1 MKVTMADVAK
11 KAGVSKSTVSQ
22 FINER
27 YEFMAEKTKVKIQQS
42 IEELGYIPNNMAR
55 SLKRKE
61 SNTIGIIVA
70 NILHTFSTE
79 VIRAIEDVCEEK
91 GVHVFV
97 CNADDN
103 PQKERSYIDMLRAKQ
118 VDGLII
124 FPTVGNE
131 DLYADLRKN
140 NFPIVFVD
148 RRTENS
154 YYPTIMLDNHKAS
167 EMAIDQFIEVGKN
180 KIAIVSTSIERK
192 VIPRIERIEGYQLK
206 MKACSLPVEDS
217 WLVATERENIMDAL
231 QVLWDKEEK
240 PNAFYAINDLALM
253 ELMKFIKINNLLI
266 PQDVAV
272 IGLDDSPFLEV
283 FTPAI
288 TVIKQP
294 TFQMGMEAAQLLL
307 KIIHDKE
314 IPDDLEVQRYMPH
327 LLKRESV

>member
-22 FINER
+22 FINNR
-27 YEFMAEKTKVKIQQS
+27 FEFMAEATKVKIEES

-55 SLKRKE
+55 SLKKKE

-70 NILHTFSTE
+70 NILHTFSNE
-79 VIRAIEDVCEEK
+79 IIRAIEDVCEEQ

-97 CNADDN
+97 CNADDD
-103 PQKERSYIDMLRAKQ
+103 PKKERSYIKMLQAKQ

-131 DLYADLRKN
+131 DVYASLRKS
-140 NFPIVFVD
+140 NFPIVFLD
-148 RRTENS
+148 RKTEGA

-167 EMAIDQFIEVGKN
+167 EIAINQCVKAGKM
-180 KIAIVSTSIERK
+180 KIAIVSTSIKRK
-192 VIPRIERIEGYQLK
+192 VVPRIERIEGYK
-206 MKACSLPVEDS
+206 RRMKELNLAYEES
-217 WLVATERENIMDAL
+217 WIVATERTKIVEDL
-231 QVLWDKEEK
+231 DRLWLADER

-253 ELMKFIKINNLLI
+253 ELMKFIKKNSLTI

-283 FTPAI
+283 FTPPI
-288 TVIKQP
+288 TVITQP
-294 TFQMGMEAAQLLL
+294 TFQMGKEAAQLLL
-307 KIIHDKE
+307 KIIQAKDIEDDYEVIRH
-314 IPDDLEVQRYMPH
+314 IPR

>member
-22 FINER
+22 FINKR
-27 YEFMAEKTKVKIQQS
+27 YEFMAETTKVKIQES

-79 VIRAIEDVCEEK
+79 IIRAIEDVCEK
-91 GVHVFV
+91 NGVHVFV

-131 DLYADLRKN
+131 DLYADLRKS

-148 RRTENS
+148 RRTEKP
-154 YYPTIMLDNHKAS
+154 YYPSIMLDNHKAS
-167 EMAIDQFIEVGKN
+167 EIAIDQFIEVGKSE
-180 KIAIVSTSIERK
+180 IAIVSTSIERK
-192 VIPRIERIEGYQLK
+192 VVPRIERIEGYENR
-206 MKACSLPVEDS
+206 MKTLILPIEES
-217 WLVATERENIMDAL
+217 WIVATERTKIVEAL
-231 QVLWDKEEK
+231 EALWKTEKK

-253 ELMKFIKINNLLI
+253 ELMKFIKKNNISI
-266 PQDVAV
+266 PHDVAV

-294 TFQMGMEAAQLLL
+294 TFQMGNDAAQLLL

-314 IPDDLEVQRYMPH
+314 MPNDIEVQRYTPQ

>member
-11 KAGVSKSTVSQ
+11 KAGVSKSTISQ
-22 FINER
+22 YINKR
-27 YEFMAEKTKVKIQQS
+27 YEFMAETTREKIRQS
-42 IEELGYIPNNMAR
+42 IEELDYIPNNMAR

-79 VIRAIEDVCEEK
+79 IIRAIEDVCEEK
-91 GVHVFV
+91 EVHVFV

-103 PQKERSYIDMLRAKQ
+103 PQKERSYINMLRAKQ

-131 DLYADLRKN
+131 DLYNDLRKN
-140 NFPIVFVD
+140 DFPIVFVD
-148 RRTENS
+148 RKTGNS
-154 YYPTIMLDNHKAS
+154 YYPTIMLDNQKAS
-167 EMAIDQFIEVGKN
+167 EMAINQFVEAGKN

-192 VIPRIERIEGYQLK
+192 VIPRIERIEGYRNK
-206 MKACSLPVEDS
+206 MKALALPIEES
-217 WLVATERENIMDAL
+217 WIVATNRNKIVERL
-231 QVLWDKEEK
+231 QAMWDKEEK

-253 ELMKFIKINNLLI
+253 ELMKFIKKNNLSI
-266 PQDVAV
+266 PQEVAV

-294 TFQMGMEAAQLLL
+294 TFQMGTEAAQLLL

-314 IPDDLEVQRYMPH
+314 IPDDLEVQRYAPQ

>member
-22 FINER
+22 FINNR
-27 YEFMAEKTKVKIQQS
+27 FEFMAEATKVKIEES

-55 SLKRKE
+55 SLKKKE

-70 NILHTFSTE
+70 NILHTFSNE
-79 VIRAIEDVCEEK
+79 IIRAIEDVCEEQ

-97 CNADDN
+97 CNADDD
-103 PQKERSYIDMLRAKQ
+103 PKKERSYIKMLQAKQ

-131 DLYADLRKN
+131 DVYASLRKS
-140 NFPIVFVD
+140 NFPIVFLD
-148 RRTENS
+148 RKTEGA

-167 EMAIDQFIEVGKN
+167 EIAINQCVKAGKM
-180 KIAIVSTSIERK
+180 KIAIVSTSIKRK
-192 VIPRIERIEGYQLK
+192 VVPRIERIEGYK
-206 MKACSLPVEDS
+206 RRMKELNLAYEES
-217 WLVATERENIMDAL
+217 WIVATERTKIVEDL
-231 QVLWDKEEK
+231 DRLWLADER

-253 ELMKFIKINNLLI
+253 ELMKFIKKNSLTI

-283 FTPAI
+283 FTPPI
-288 TVIKQP
+288 TVITQP
-294 TFQMGMEAAQLLL
+294 TFQMGKEAAQLLL
-307 KIIHDKE
+307 KIIQAKDIEDDYEVMRH
-314 IPDDLEVQRYMPH
+314 IPR